1 MSRRSSRSR
10 TRRRNRGRFG
20 PLFKLMCIIGVVV
33 ALTVGATVF
42 FRVERISVSGGQRY
56 TQEDIIAASGIQIG
70 DNLYALNKV
79 RIDRNIRTQLPYVG
93 ELSIN
98 RVLPST
104 IVIQVTEWE
113 AVAQIAAP
121 DPAQAAAA
129 QEELAGGDPDAEPAV
144 LGQEPWLI
152 NARGKLLEPAPEDSS
167 AISVTGL
174 TPVAPQAGSMLETP
188 ESEKT
193 RLEALAAL
201 LGALEQAELF
211 SQVSSI
217 HLEATQLTV
226 RYLERFDVKMR
237 INADFSY
244 SLRLM
249 QAVRKELEAQGST
262 EIRGSMDLTQKEQ
275 DAVFSPEK

>member
-1 MSRRSSRSR
+1 MGAPKFHSLRELAAGLPCASRR
-10 TRRRNRGRFG
+10 G
-20 PLFKLMCIIGVVV
+20 L
-33 ALTVGATVF
+33 
-42 FRVERISVSGGQRY
+42 VERFDSTIGAGSVTMPFGGKTQR
-56 TQEDIIAASGIQIG
+56 TPAQSMT
-70 DNLYALNKV
+70 AL
-79 RIDRNIRTQLPYVG
+79 LP
-93 ELSIN
+93 
-98 RVLPST
+98 VLP
-104 IVIQVTEWE
+104 
-113 AVAQIAAP
+113 
-121 DPAQAAAA
+121 
-129 QEELAGGDPDAEPAV
+129 
-144 LGQEPWLI
+144 GQETEQASVMAYGCDPERMSVDPFSGAMDAVVTSLTKLVAAGADYKKAYLTLQEFFEKLRTEPERW
-152 NARGKLLEPAPEDSS
+152 GKPF
-167 AISVTGL
+167 
-174 TPVAPQAGSMLETP
+174 
-188 ESEKT
+188 
-193 RLEALAAL
+193 AAL

>member
-1 MSRRSSRSR
+1 
-10 TRRRNRGRFG
+10 
-20 PLFKLMCIIGVVV
+20 MCIIGIFV

-42 FRVERISVSGGQRY
+42 FRVERISVSGGRRY

-121 DPAQAAAA
+121 DPAQAAAV
-129 QEELAGGDPDAEPAV
+129 QEELAGGEADAEPAV

-152 NARGKLLEPAPEDSS
+152 NARGKLLEPAPKDSR

-174 TPVAPQAGSMLETP
+174 TPVAPQAGNMLETP

-193 RLEALAAL
+193 RLEALTAL

-217 HLEATQLTV
+217 HLESTQLTV
-226 RYLERFDVKMR
+226 RYLDRFDVKMR

-249 QAVRKELEAQGST
+249 QAVRKELEAQGNT